1 MCIYVTEKVTA
12 MGLREMTIKQ
22 LYEFKKNMLIKRM
35 LTESKEAYD
44 CYAYIMDR
52 IDEEIDRRM
61 A

>member
-1 MCIYVTEKVTA
+1 

-44 CYAYIMDR
+44 CYAYIMNR